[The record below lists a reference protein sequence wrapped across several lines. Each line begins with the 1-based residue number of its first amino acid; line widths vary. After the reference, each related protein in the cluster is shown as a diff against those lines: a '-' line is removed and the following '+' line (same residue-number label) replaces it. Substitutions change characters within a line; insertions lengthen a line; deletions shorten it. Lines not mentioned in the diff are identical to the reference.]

1 MAMVGTKL
9 LCKHYISIHYAIHW
23 QGTSSGNILCH
34 DTLPPP
40 PVKFQKHNFVLTYS
54 MKEDAQTSMVNATKE
69 PKTENKSNENI
80 AAAFDGS
87 GQK

>member
-1 MAMVGTKL
+1 
-9 LCKHYISIHYAIHW
+9 
-23 QGTSSGNILCH
+23 
-34 DTLPPP
+34 
-40 PVKFQKHNFVLTYS
+40 